1 MNDLVKD
8 FYGEH
13 YEYAKMAT
21 NSIVAAVGIAESH
34 NGIHLLARKAYID
47 EPSSKTHN
55 IKDVLMNE
63 AVLHVDAIL
72 NSKEDIPEFIST
84 FGACLYDYNSS
95 IVSEA
100 DFLEKSNPSGFY
112 GYYLTIQVKSDDPKC
127 SFMNVEVR
135 ISTPTMDCIGA
146 LENCIKATSP
156 FTGTFA
162 EASRILAMYKD

>member
-13 YEYAKMAT
+13 YKYTEIAV
-21 NSIVAAVGIAESH
+21 NSIMAAIGIAESH
-34 NGIHLLARKAYID
+34 NGIHLSARKAYID

-63 AVLHVDAIL
+63 AVLHVDAVL
-72 NSKEDIPEFIST
+72 DSKEDIPEFIST

-95 IVSEA
+95 IVSET

-112 GYYLTIQVKSDDPKC
+112 GYYLMIQIKSDDPEC
-127 SFMNVEVR
+127 EHMNVEVR
-135 ISTPTMDCIGA
+135 VSTPIMDCIGA
-146 LENCIKATSP
+146 LENVVKTACP
-156 FTGTFA
+156 FSDTFA